1 MLVTSSHQDH
11 VKTKTIISPVTTMP
25 MATKLGRMVVWS
37 RGNVVLRGL
46 RGKEKSLYRSYHS
59 LYSD

>member
-1 MLVTSSHQDH
+1 
-11 VKTKTIISPVTTMP
+11 MP
-25 MATKLGRMVVWS
+25 MATKLGKMVVWS